1 MLNFIKERSYE
12 IVKLFVNQI
21 VLSIFGTALTL
32 AAAGENQAGLRIGSS
47 VFAILFYLFIIYFM
61 MWELGAKDSHKI
73 ERKDRGHSRAAG
85 LYMSLIASSINFLLA
100 IFIMLGTLIQTDF
113 FGRIGAI
120 SKVIALL
127 TEGIYTGVLAIQ
139 VNGTPLNNLWF
150 MYFLLPVPLL
160 LVASLSYF
168 AGSKNF
174 KIFGKR

>member
-32 AAAGENQAGLRIGSS
+32 AAAGENQASLRIGSS

-100 IFIMLGTLIQTDF
+100 IFII
-113 FGRIGAI
+113 AI
-120 SKVIALL
+120 
-127 TEGIYTGVLAIQ
+127 
-139 VNGTPLNNLWF
+139 
-150 MYFLLPVPLL
+150 
-160 LVASLSYF
+160 
-168 AGSKNF
+168 
-174 KIFGKR
+174 KICTSQCV